1 MIRGAED
8 RQSKRLFKWNIGQ
21 KLTIASALMILLIVL
36 IGGISIWQMHTI
48 ARTVD
53 DLFTLEQQRAQSL
66 ELLTAGQELIA
77 SSHHMILTEDS
88 ALASTKV
95 PVSMGLIQFYMGSL
109 KAQAEENQASYFP
122 EEIDTLYSDLRQ
134 GVEEVNLLVRQERW
148 DEAHTTLMQTVVPI
162 NEDLRGLL
170 RQLVFRN
177 DQRVKKTIASTQ
189 ATMRRVRL
197 LMLAGIVLSSA
208 VAIGWRQ
215 AVFQG
220 MSNSIAKLRQG
231 VARITGGDL
240 EHRLDIHTGDEIEE
254 LANEFNTMAGRL
266 SDLIGSLEKRVAERT
281 RELEENLFELEG
293 AAQVAREAASIRDL
307 DQLLDETSHLI
318 SVLFGFYHTGIFLL
332 DEAKEYAV
340 LQAAS
345 SEGGRRMLARGHKLK
360 VGQKGIVGYVAGSNT
375 PRIALDVGEDAV
387 YFDNPDMPQT
397 RSEMA
402 VPLEVRREVIG
413 VLDIQ
418 SMEEAAFSDQDIA
431 IIKSLADQIALAIE
445 NTRLLEESQR
455 AVQELEALYGQRVR
469 ETWREQTGAQLP
481 AYRYTGLRI
490 EETSPSA
497 EVSRKSTVRPMIST
511 GDDKRQMVAPIRL
524 RGQSIGS
531 IALRQD
537 KNEEPWTPE
546 EVAMMEEVSAQVALA
561 LENARLL
568 EETQRRA
575 ARERLTG
582 EIIARMRETLDVDTI
597 LKTAIHEIGETLD
610 ISRIKLRMR
619 EGDGR

>member
-162 NEDLRGLL
+162 NEDLGGLL

-413 VLDIQ
+413 VLDVQ
-418 SMEEAAFSDQDIA
+418 STEEAAFSDQDIA

>member
-1 MIRGAED
+1 MIRGAESK
-8 RQSKRLFKWNIGQ
+8 QSERLFKWNIGR
-21 KLTIASALMILLIVL
+21 KLTIASALMILLVIL
-36 IGGISIWQMHTI
+36 IGGLSIWQMRII

-66 ELLTAGQELIA
+66 ELMTSGQELIA
-77 SSHHMILTEDS
+77 SLHHMILTEDT

-95 PVSMGLIQFYMGSL
+95 PVSMGLTKFYIGSL
-109 KAQAEENQASYFP
+109 QAQAEGSRAPYFP
-122 EEIDTLYSDLRQ
+122 EEIDTLYSDLHQ

-162 NEDLRGLL
+162 NEDMGDLL

-189 ATMRRVRL
+189 ATMRQVRM
-197 LMLAGIVLSSA
+197 LMFAGIVLSSA

-240 EHRLDIHTGDEIEE
+240 KHRLDIHTGDEIEE

-266 SDLIGSLEKRVAERT
+266 SDLIESLEKRVAERT

-345 SEGGRRMLARGHKLK
+345 SEGGRRMLARGHKLR
-360 VGQKGIVGYVAGSNT
+360 VGQEGIVGYVAGSNT

-413 VLDIQ
+413 VLDVQ

-490 EETSPSA
+490 EKTSPSA
-497 EVSRKSTVRPMIST
+497 EVSSGPTAQPMIST
-511 GDDKRQMVAPIRL
+511 GEEKRQMVAPIRL

-531 IALRQD
+531 IVLRQD

-582 EIIARMRETLDVDTI
+582 EITARMRETLDVDTI
-597 LKTAIHEIGETLD
+597 LQTAIREIGETLD

-619 EGDGR
+619 EGNGK

>member
-162 NEDLRGLL
+162 NEDLGGLL

-413 VLDIQ
+413 VLDVQ

>member
-162 NEDLRGLL
+162 NEDLGGLL